1 MKCVVFAQRKQKGQG
16 ALSRVIFTS
25 VLSCFLVTV
34 GDWVESLIVKNYRQ
48 KQIAFQA
55 HCFIHVCWWLT
66 HPGKWLKISIGISML
81 LLFVLIKCIYM
92 YIYILSINLAGMS
105 FCSWQTTM
113 KHSSQQR
120 NEGMSWCQPSQQF
133 CSWEGRAGVS
143 AAHKASDWLTGSKAE
158 WFLTR

>member
-16 ALSRVIFTS
+16 ALSRVVFTS

-48 KQIAFQA
+48 MQIAFQA

-81 LLFVLIKCIYM
+81 LLFVLIKS
-92 YIYILSINLAGMS
+92 ILQEWVFAPDKAQG
-105 FCSWQTTM
+105 
-113 KHSSQQR
+113 SSQQR
-120 NEGMSWCQPSQQF
+120 DEGMSRCQPSQQF
-133 CSWEGRAGVS
+133 CSWEGRAHVN